1 MDTQTK
7 KAAYPNRYIEREEI
21 VSRPGAKIIVTRLR
35 LTQAGRDA
43 LTTGSTG
50 ITTGVPMN
58 DSVFGGGRRYD
69 PA

>member
-1 MDTQTK
+1 MDTQTR
-7 KAAYPNRYIEREEI
+7 KANGPNRYIAREEI

-50 ITTGVPMN
+50 ITTGVSASRSFF
-58 DSVFGGGRRYD
+58 DHGQCE
-69 PA
+69 AA

>member
-7 KAAYPNRYIEREEI
+7 KAPYPNRYIAREEI
-21 VSRPGAKIIVTRLR
+21 VSRPGAKITVTRLH

-50 ITTGVPMN
+50 ITTGVSVN
-58 DSVFGGGRRYD
+58 DSFFGARRRYESV
-69 PA
+69 